1 MKKKFLV
8 LWVLSIIGSL
18 SFFGINVHAE
28 ESSSKVVTQHVMYDD
43 LSSAEKNV
51 VIQGQ
56 PNIKILHDQE
66 KIKLVYK
73 QGIGEPKIPDSNNKE
88 KLSVNYPTTSNSQGS
103 LPKTGENDHTI
114 YWIMGI
120 SLTVLTISLFIWKRK
135 SLKTMLVLFIFAT
148 GFSYSTIA
156 NAAANSLP
164 KETVQTL
171 AKNGT
176 VYSPIVTVDNYEYV
190 GYIYTYSD
198 NEVNKQTGNVTVKYQ
213 DADGKSLA
221 DDVTLTGAVGDA
233 YSTEQKTIEGYAFK
247 EVQGNPMGTYKKED
261 QIITFIY
268 EKVMQTGN
276 VTVKYQDADGKSL
289 ADDVTLTGA
298 VGDAYSTEQKTF
310 EGYAFKEV
318 QGNPMG
324 TYKKEDQ
331 TIVYVYNLIEKD
343 GSVQFILNDQI
354 DDKEIIVWKNGNS
367 TLFPILYYVW
377 DQNDLNSKVT
387 DLTLNGKVGT
397 SVEIPSSYRNLFDP
411 QNSDLTDADGDP
423 LYKGTPVYAVYK
435 DASGEL
441 QLAPD
446 YYHFYARL
454 DNYDNKPSLY
464 LDETQVIN
472 FYINVLVEP

>member
-1 MKKKFLV
+1 
-8 LWVLSIIGSL
+8 
-18 SFFGINVHAE
+18 
-28 ESSSKVVTQHVMYDD
+28 
-43 LSSAEKNV
+43 
-51 VIQGQ
+51 
-56 PNIKILHDQE
+56 
-66 KIKLVYK
+66 
-73 QGIGEPKIPDSNNKE
+73 
-88 KLSVNYPTTSNSQGS
+88 
-103 LPKTGENDHTI
+103 
-114 YWIMGI
+114 
-120 SLTVLTISLFIWKRK
+120 
-135 SLKTMLVLFIFAT
+135 
-148 GFSYSTIA
+148 
-156 NAAANSLP
+156 
-164 KETVQTL
+164 
-171 AKNGT
+171 
-176 VYSPIVTVDNYEYV
+176 
-190 GYIYTYSD
+190 
-198 NEVNKQTGNVTVKYQ
+198 
-213 DADGKSLA
+213 
-221 DDVTLTGAVGDA
+221 
-233 YSTEQKTIEGYAFK
+233 
-247 EVQGNPMGTYKKED
+247 
-261 QIITFIY
+261 
-268 EKVMQTGN
+268 
-276 VTVKYQDADGKSL
+276 
-289 ADDVTLTGA
+289 
-298 VGDAYSTEQKTF
+298 
-310 EGYAFKEV
+310 
-318 QGNPMG
+318 MG